1 MAEIKDS
8 GNRREF
14 ASGAVR
20 DISEG
25 KGRCDLL
32 PLYEVGM
39 LLDDEILKDIGAF
52 VKYPIN
58 LGYLYDAVRTFAMNE
73 FNGIV
78 DAMLELSVHFEDGC
92 RKYGARNWEKGLDV
106 HCFID
111 SGVRHYLK
119 HLRGDKDERHDRA
132 FMWNMMCCI
141 WTVKNKPELN
151 DLNDKES
158 EQG

>member
-14 ASGAVR
+14 ATGAVR
-20 DISEG
+20 DISDG

-39 LLDDEILKDIGAF
+39 LLDDEILKDIAAF
-52 VKYPIN
+52 VKYPN
-58 LGYLYDAVRTFAMNE
+58 NVGYLYDAIKFFANRV
-73 FNGIV
+73 FANHA
-78 DAMLELSVHFEDGC
+78 DAMLELSIHFEDGC

-151 DLNDKES
+151 DLVKTEES
-158 EQG
+158 E